1 MDTTR
6 KQSKDNQALVWHPG
20 CEPYPTPSERGLDIH
35 LLLKVEGLPV
45 PYLTAS
51 WDGHNLYTF
60 STFGYPDSP
69 WTSFPT
75 SIKTESWAVLP

>member
-1 MDTTR
+1 MN
-6 KQSKDNQALVWHPG
+6 DNQEQSCLVWHPG
-20 CEPYPTPSERGLDIH
+20 YEPYPTTSEQGADVQ
-35 LLLKVEGLPV
+35 LLLKVEDLPV
-45 PYLTAS
+45 PYMTAI

-75 SIKTESWAVLP
+75 SIKIESWAVLQ